1 MAVKTP
7 KPKKPVVAAPAPRS
21 ILAFAGQKGGAGK
34 TTSAISVAVELHQQ
48 GRRVLLVDTDPQ
60 GSARTWG
67 AIATEQGVPSP
78 TVIAMGAGLHRPEQL
93 PRLAASYD
101 VTVID
106 CPPRLD
112 ELQREVLMVA
122 DVVVIPCGPS
132 APDAWAMADSSAL
145 TKRALDLRPELRARV
160 LITKKQPRTVVGAQ
174 ARRILD
180 GVGLPLLDAD
190 LAWRVHYQEAL
201 AAGMGPTTYASGS
214 PAATEVK
221 RLTRELVELLG
232 RR

>member
-7 KPKKPVVAAPAPRS
+7 KPKAPPLSPGR

-34 TTSAISVAVELHQQ
+34 TTSAISVAVELHRQ

-67 AIATEQGVPSP
+67 AVATEQGVPAP
-78 TVIAMGAGLHRPEQL
+78 TVVAMGAGLHRPEQL

-122 DVVVIPCGPS
+122 NVVVIPCGPS
-132 APDAWAMADSSAL
+132 APDAWAMADSSTL
-145 TKRALDLRPELRARV
+145 TKRAIELRPELRARV

-201 AAGMGPTTYASGS
+201 AAGMGPTTYAPAS
-214 PAATEVK
+214 PAAREVE
-221 RLTRELVELLG
+221 RLVRELDSILG
-232 RR
+232 GR